1 MKGSSTASSSQD
13 VTESHCASQVLALSE
28 GDRVSLSCF
37 GSWTGTGNFTS
48 HLFACE
54 AAQPLLGLVLGEGAE
69 CGVVWL

>member
-13 VTESHCASQVLALSE
+13 VTESLCASQILALSE

-37 GSWTGTGNFTS
+37 GSWTDTGKFTS

-54 AAQPLLGLVLGEGAE
+54 VAQPLLGLVLGEGTG